1 MSLRP
6 HQDTKEALH
15 KRFLPHFFIPSH
27 TPRWLLLACTLGLV
41 LTIGVGTTLVQ
52 LVQHNSAQ
60 AANMSVPLSG
70 TLTPLLK
77 QSHEIGLT
85 NSQQRISLSLGL
97 RPRNQAMLQ
106 AYMSGLSRP
115 GSAIYRHFLTPAQYA
130 ALFSPTPAEYSAV
143 QHYVQSQGFTVTGT
157 YNHRLLLNFSGT
169 VSQVE
174 QVFHVT
180 LRNYVAADKHVYYAN
195 DTAPALPQWLA
206 PQVLSLTGLNN
217 AARLSHPPVFSSSH
231 SIMQSQFCPPHGSNY
246 ITPDQ
251 VASVYDLNGLY
262 NNHMQGEGQ
271 TIALFELDTFVMSD
285 LTHYAAC
292 YGQSHTPV
300 QTVVV
305 GSNPVSTDGGVVEVE
320 LDAEMILSAAPHLGR
335 LVIYEAANTDAGS
348 LAEWAQ
354 IVQDAVPVVST
365 SWGQCEAL
373 MNPQVA
379 QEENVLFTAAAVQG
393 QTIFAAAGDTG
404 SADCIREDSTHT
416 QVNADD
422 PAGQPYIVA
431 VGGTRLLLSQS
442 GGYGSETTWND
453 APNVPP
459 GYAGG
464 AGGGGI
470 SQFWQAPAWQ
480 SAPGVHNSYSS
491 GTPCNVSG
499 QICREVPDVALN
511 ASPLMGYP
519 VYCTSLAAGCSS
531 QTNWFNV
538 GGTSAAAPLWAAILA
553 LANQS
558 ALHSG
563 GLSLGFIAPLLY
575 QIASNNTMY
584 AASFHDVTTGTND
597 YNNYNSGA
605 YPATADY
612 DQATGLGSCDATALA
627 ANLVNLARAAQGQR
641 ISPAA
646 LTWYF
651 AEGSVGGGFQEYI
664 TLQNPSST
672 QGANVTITYL
682 FENRPAVNVGHYVAA
697 SSRFT
702 VNVNMDLGVAVNAPQ
717 QAVAAIVQVQ
727 AGGPPIVAERPMYF
741 NYKGV
746 PSGTDVMGA
755 TSPGTSYYFP
765 YADTRQS
772 STGPS
777 YMSYITML
785 NPSTTQTAHVTLT
798 YYTGECGNSSQAPC
812 PTQQITIAPL
822 HRGTGTPAAVYL
834 YQQLAASVQSD
845 QPIVVERPM
854 YFKDNIPSAG
864 GSITGAAS
872 VVGATTPGQDWLFAE
887 GYTGHNFQEYLV
899 LANFASNAATATVK
913 LEYDNGHTQSIAVN
927 VPAFSHVMFNVNQ
940 ANSAPYGTCDTTPC
954 QVTATASAEVTA
966 TAPIVVDRL
975 MYFHF
980 GSNHLSGATEAVGEP
995 GPAVQRTFSFAEGY
1009 TANSFVEYLTLQNP
1023 TQNDETVAVTLF
1035 FDTYVTETQYQV
1047 EAHSRLTVPINTLVA
1062 PIASAYNN
1070 LGTNSFSVSMTVQ
1083 ALGTNAVIVAERPM
1097 YFNYHGDQGG
1107 TDVIGYTQPLT

>member
-6 HQDTKEALH
+6 QKDNQGLFD
-15 KRFLPHFFIPSH
+15 KRSLPRFVISSH
-27 TPRWLLLACTLGLV
+27 TPRWWLLIGTLCLV
-41 LTIGVGTTLVQ
+41 LTVGVGTTVVQ
-52 LVQHNSAQ
+52 LMQRSSAQ
-60 AANMSVPLSG
+60 AADLSVPLSG
-70 TLTPLLK
+70 TLTPMLK
-77 QSHEIGLT
+77 QSHEIDLT

-97 RPRNQAMLQ
+97 RPRNPAMLQ
-106 AYMSGLSRP
+106 AYMSDLSRP

-130 ALFSPTPAEYSAV
+130 ALFSPTPAEYAAV

-157 YNHRLLLNFSGT
+157 YTHRLLLNFGGT
-169 VSQVE
+169 VSQAE
-174 QVFHVT
+174 QAFHVT

-195 DTAPALPQWLA
+195 DTAPVLPQWLV

-217 AARLSHPPVFSSSH
+217 AARLSHPPVFAPSH
-231 SIMQSQFCPPHGSNY
+231 AIIQSQFCPSHGNGY
-246 ITPDQ
+246 LTPDQ
-251 VASVYDLNGLY
+251 VASAYDLNGLY

-271 TIALFELDTFVMSD
+271 TIALFELDTFAMSD

-305 GSNPVSTDGGVVEVE
+305 GSDPINTDGGVVEVE
-320 LDAEMILSAAPHLGR
+320 LDAEMILSADPHLGR
-335 LVIYEAANTDAGS
+335 LVIYEAGNTDADS

-373 MNPQVA
+373 MNSQTA

-393 QTIFAAAGDTG
+393 QTIFAAAGDSG
-404 SADCIREDSTHT
+404 SADCVSQNNAQT
-416 QVNADD
+416 QVSVDD
-422 PAGQPYIVA
+422 PASQPYVVA
-431 VGGTRLLLSQS
+431 VGGTRLTLSQS

-453 APNVPP
+453 APAG
-459 GYAGG
+459 GYTGG

-470 SQFWQAPAWQ
+470 SQFWQAPVWQ
-480 SAPGVHNSYSS
+480 SAPGVHNTYSS
-491 GTPCNVSG
+491 GIPCNVAEG

-519 VYCTSLAAGCSS
+519 VYCTSVAAGCTLQANTS
-531 QTNWFNV
+531 WFIV

-558 ALHSG
+558 SLHSG

-575 QIASNNTMY
+575 QVANNDTMY
-584 AASFHDVTTGTND
+584 STSFHDITTGTND
-597 YNNYNSGA
+597 FNNDNGGK
-605 YPATADY
+605 YPATVDY
-612 DQATGLGSCDATALA
+612 DLATGLGSCDAAVLA
-627 ANLVNLARAAQGQR
+627 ANLVSLVREEQGQR
-641 ISPAA
+641 VSPAA

-672 QGANVTITYL
+672 QGANVTISYL
-682 FENRPAVNVGHYVAA
+682 FENITSVNVGHYVAA

-746 PSGTDVMGA
+746 PSGTDVLGA
-755 TSPGTSYYFP
+755 TTPGTTYYFP
-765 YADTRQS
+765 YADTRQGS
-772 STGPS
+772 AS

-785 NPSTTQTAHVTLT
+785 NPSATQTAHVTIT
-798 YYTGECGNSSQAPC
+798 YYTGRCGNNNQAAC
-812 PTQQITIAPL
+812 PTQHISVAPL
-822 HRGTGTPAAVYL
+822 HRGTGTPAALYL

-854 YFKDNIPSAG
+854 YFKDTIPTAG
-864 GSITGAAS
+864 GAITGAAS
-872 VVGATTPGQDWLFAE
+872 VVGATAPGQDWLFAE
-887 GYTGHNFQEYLV
+887 GYTGPDFQEYLV
-899 LANFASNAATATVK
+899 LANFAGSATTATVK

-927 VPAFSHVMFNVNQ
+927 VPAFSHVLFNVNQ
-940 ANSAPYGTCDTTPC
+940 ANAAPYGTCDTTPC
-954 QVTATASAEVTA
+954 QVTDTESAEVTA
-966 TAPIVVDRL
+966 LAPIVAERL
-975 MYFHF
+975 MYFHY
-980 GSNHLSGATEAVGEP
+980 GPNHLSGATEAVGEP
-995 GPAVQRTFSFAEGY
+995 GSVLHNTFAFAEGY
-1009 TANSFVEYLTLQNP
+1009 TANTFEEYLTVQNP

-1035 FDTYVTETQYQV
+1035 FDTYVSETQYLV
-1047 EAHSRLTVPINTLVA
+1047 KAHSRFTVPINTLVT

-1070 LGTNSFSVSMTVQ
+1070 QGTNSFSVSMIVQ
-1083 ALGTNAVIVAERPM
+1083 ALGNNAAIVAERPM

-1107 TDVIGYTQPLT
+1107 TDVIGYTQSLN